1 MGIMLRSYIAGVSL
15 KGRIEIFVQECRC
28 TMAVEGTITEPA
40 LQHPT
45 KPPEEEGFAARIQGL
60 RVREEAL
67 NPGPKPENLSPKQ

>member
-1 MGIMLRSYIAGVSL
+1 
-15 KGRIEIFVQECRC
+15 
-28 TMAVEGTITEPA
+28 MAVEGTITEPA

-60 RVREEAL
+60 RAREEAL